1 MKKLMMVLV
10 IGMLVLT
17 GCASTANEETTTVC
31 LIPTEDVEKFEVEM
45 TGSKKNLSKIVLRTE
60 FVDNRYSEMSEDE
73 QKAELD
79 ELYVQTEDPE
89 GIATIYSIDGTTLKS
104 DMTIT
109 VKDLVELPEAFALT
123 GLKSVKDFANYGTS
137 KLIRDFEAAGATCT
151 Q

>member
-1 MKKLMMVLV
+1 MKKLMMILV

-17 GCASTANEETTTVC
+17 GCTSTANEETTLC
-31 LIPTEDVEKFEVEM
+31 IIPTEDTEKFEVEM
-45 TGSKKNLSKIVLRTE
+45 TGSKKNLSKIVIRAAFT
-60 FVDNRYSEMSEDE
+60 DNRYSEMSEDE

-89 GIATIYSIDGTTLKS
+89 GIVTIYSIDGATLKS

-109 VKDLVELPEAFALT
+109 VKDLVELPDAFALT